1 VANDPKSQPEGDASA
16 GGEAFEQAEMD
27 ALLSGATE
35 DASVLEQSSASD
47 AATAP
52 QDATASVVEEAPS
65 TSGPVLQENVEAKIA
80 AAQSTQEA
88 GSQKGSNTAAAR
100 VPPAQAEAR
109 PFEPRELGVAGLPE
123 VEPSK
128 VSILSDVKLKV
139 RIELGRTS
147 MLVEDVLE
155 LGEGSV
161 VELDKLAGDPVEVYA
176 NERLVARGEVLILN
190 DNFCVRISEVLSND
204 PHRVTT

>member
-1 VANDPKSQPEGDASA
+1 MANDPNSQSEGDASVE
-16 GGEAFEQAEMD
+16 GEAFEQVEID
-27 ALLSGATE
+27 ALSSGALE
-35 DASVLEQSSASD
+35 DAPVLEQSSAGD

-52 QDATASVVEEAPS
+52 QDVTASVVEEAPS
-65 TSGPVLQENVEAKIA
+65 TSGPVVQEDVDAKIA

-88 GSQKGSNTAAAR
+88 GTQEDSNTAAAR

-109 PFEPRELGVAGLPE
+109 PFAPRELGVAGLPE

-139 RIELGRTS
+139 KIELGRTS

-190 DNFCVRISEVLSND
+190 DNFCVRISEVVSND

>member
-1 VANDPKSQPEGDASA
+1 VANDPKAQPEGDASA
-16 GGEAFEQAEMD
+16 EGETFDQAEID
-27 ALLSGATE
+27 ALSSGATE
-35 DASVLEQSSASD
+35 DASALKQSSAGN
-47 AATAP
+47 AATVP

-65 TSGPVLQENVEAKIA
+65 TSGPVVQEDVEAKIA
-80 AAQSTQEA
+80 AAQSTEEA
-88 GSQKGSNTAAAR
+88 GSQQDSGTATPR
-100 VPPAQAEAR
+100 VAPAQGEAR

-123 VEPSK
+123 IEPSR

-139 RIELGRTS
+139 KIELGRTS

-190 DNFCVRISEVLSND
+190 DSFCVRISEVLSND

>member
-1 VANDPKSQPEGDASA
+1 VADDSKTQPEGNASA
-16 GGEAFEQAEMD
+16 EGETVDQTEID
-27 ALLSGATE
+27 VLLSAATE
-35 DASVLEQSSASD
+35 EDSGLGQSSAGD
-47 AATAP
+47 TATAP
-52 QDATASVVEEAPS
+52 QDATASVAEEAHS
-65 TSGPVLQENVEAKIA
+65 ASGSVVQEDVEAMTA
-80 AAQSTQEA
+80 AASSTEEA
-88 GSQKGSNTAAAR
+88 RRQKDSGTAAAR
-100 VPPAQAEAR
+100 VSPAQAEAR
-109 PFEPRELGVAGLPE
+109 LFEPSEFGATGLPDI
-123 VEPSK
+123 EPSK

-139 RIELGRTS
+139 KIELGRTS

-204 PHRVTT
+204 PHRVTS